1 MKKKNIFLLLIVLL
15 LVGCKSQKLSCT
27 KDIMKT
33 QEATMDERISLTFK
47 NKKLTDTIYSLNYT
61 FADNVDSNVET
72 SRNALEEQYSIY
84 KNSKG
89 IKYSFSN
96 MDQGL
101 HFQLEIAKEKLS
113 DEEKETFSNLVN
125 YKTYQDAKEQLIKEG
140 YQCK

>member
-96 MDQGL
+96 SSSTRCC
-101 HFQLEIAKEKLS
+101 I
-113 DEEKETFSNLVN
+113 
-125 YKTYQDAKEQLIKEG
+125 
-140 YQCK
+140 